1 MQQSNCQDARN
12 QKEILEIDCPECG
25 AKGSIEVFVKDG
37 RTVETAICDACGF
50 EIPEDTIIE

>member
-25 AKGSIEVFVKDG
+25 EKGSIEVFVKDG
-37 RTVETAICDACGF
+37 ITAFTA
-50 EIPEDTIIE
+50 

>member
-1 MQQSNCQDARN
+1 MQQPNCQDARN

-25 AKGSIEVFVKDG
+25 EKGSIEVFVKDG
-37 RTVETAICDACGF
+37 RTVETAVCDVCGF